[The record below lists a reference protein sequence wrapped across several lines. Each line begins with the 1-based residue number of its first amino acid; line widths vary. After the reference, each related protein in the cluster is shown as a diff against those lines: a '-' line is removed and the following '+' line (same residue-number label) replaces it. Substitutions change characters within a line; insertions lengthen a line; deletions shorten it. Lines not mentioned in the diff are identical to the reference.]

1 MSSVTEPRAE
11 TTHSLLE
18 RESEVLDIQRAVD
31 ELRGGSDLGPTARR
45 GSVLTFAGSAGMGK
59 TALLGEAR
67 RYAAERGCTVLFA
80 RGGEQERQVPF
91 HVMRQLMQPRFAAMS
106 EQERLDALGNWYP
119 IVAPALGLTVS
130 PQGPVAPD
138 PQGVR
143 DGLDWVVTQL
153 TVRSAPVVL
162 VLDDAHWAD
171 AESLTWLTSFA
182 TRAEELGL
190 VIMVA
195 CRPEE
200 IPADAAGLRALM
212 GRRGA
217 RPHDLAPLTTG
228 GVARIVRDT
237 LGDSA
242 DDVFCREYWAISGG
256 NPFEVVELAMKGR
269 ERGLQPHQD
278 SIAQLRDL
286 ASAVKGN
293 GLIERLEQLGP
304 STVRFAW
311 AAAVLGTAVPT
322 NIVGGVAALGEA
334 QVADCIELLRRAR
347 ILTALPNIR
356 RQQVVEFFHPLVAT
370 AVYRS
375 IPAGVRVAMHGMAA
389 QAMINDGFGASA
401 AARHLLEMH
410 PEGDP
415 WVVQQLR
422 QAARDSFSAGAPDAA
437 RRYLAR
443 ALREPPDA
451 ADRAEVLFELGSAN
465 LLHDPLTTINQLQA
479 ALEEPHIDGKL
490 REAITYRLAQAMGHS
505 GRLAAAAELLSEE
518 ARRATSPRTK
528 LRMQAEQFK
537 WNSVRADEENSP
549 ARSRLLAQFAKRL
562 TGRGLAERHILG
574 LRSWDAA
581 LRGEPAAVALEYAD
595 QALDGGMSWTDQDFG
610 FEVPAVVS
618 LTLMY
623 CDQPGR
629 AEELFNKGI
638 LDFEEKGWRGA
649 HLSFLYTLLGYVRYR
664 RGRLFEAE
672 DFVRNGLEIAERI
685 GHDIP
690 AQWYAV
696 GTLIETLIARGNV
709 GEAEDVARTYG
720 LADGFPRAI
729 VYPDPQAVWGK
740 LLLAQGRTDEARH
753 QLSEAGRRL
762 DLRGIRNPSWSPW
775 QLDLALAEAVDA
787 PKQAAAT
794 AAEAVARARAFG
806 VPSVI
811 GHALRV
817 EAATADPTRSIALLQ
832 EAVSHLEQSPAAYEL
847 AHALVAH
854 GTALYAIGDE
864 YQAAQQLY
872 RGMEVATVCG
882 ADALASRTGAQL
894 AAAGLRPRRLHTTER
909 DGLTMAEDK
918 AARYAVDGLT
928 SAAIAREMRLDAQA
942 VSELLSA
949 VFTKLGTDRNGLRR
963 ALGYESREEA

>member
-1 MSSVTEPRAE
+1 MSSVTEPRGE
-11 TTHSLLE
+11 TTHPLLE
-18 RESEVLDIQRAVD
+18 RESEVLDIHRAVD
-31 ELRGGSDLGPTARR
+31 ELRGSSDLGPGARR
-45 GSVLTFAGSAGMGK
+45 GGVLTFAGSAGMGK
-59 TALLGEAR
+59 TTLLNEAR
-67 RYAAERGCTVLFA
+67 RYAVERGCTVLFA

-91 HVMRQLMQPRFAAMS
+91 HVMRQLMQPTFAAMS
-106 EQERLDALGNWYP
+106 EEDRHTALGNWYP

-130 PQGPVAPD
+130 PQGPSAPD

-171 AESLTWLTSFA
+171 AESLAWLTSFA
-182 TRAEELGL
+182 ARAEELGM

-195 CRPEE
+195 CRQEE
-200 IPADAAGLRALM
+200 IPTDAAALRSLM

-217 RPHDLAPLTTG
+217 RPHELSPLTTG
-228 GVARIVRDT
+228 AVARIVRDT
-237 LGDSA
+237 LGSSA
-242 DDVFCREYWAISGG
+242 DDVFCRECWAISGG
-256 NPFEVVELAMKGR
+256 NPFEVVELALKGR

-278 SIAQLRDL
+278 SISQLRDL

-293 GLIERLEQLGP
+293 GLVERLEQLGP

-334 QVADCIELLRRAR
+334 QVADSIELLRNAR
-347 ILTALPNIR
+347 ILTVVTTVR
-356 RQQVVEFFHPLVAT
+356 RQEVVEFFHPLVAT

-375 IPAGVRVAMHGMAA
+375 IPPGVRVGMHGMAA
-389 QAMINDGFGASA
+389 QALINDGHGASS

-437 RRYLAR
+437 RRYLTR

-451 ADRAEVLFELGSAN
+451 EDRAEVLFELGSAN

-479 ALEEPHIDGKL
+479 ALEEPDIEPTL
-490 REAITYRLAQAMGHS
+490 REAITYRLAQAMAHS
-505 GRLAAAAELLSEE
+505 GRLESASELLSDE
-518 ARRATSPRTK
+518 ARRSTSARTR

-574 LRSWDAA
+574 LRAWDST
-581 LRGEPAAVALEYAD
+581 LRCEPAATALEYAE
-595 QALDGGMSWTDQDFG
+595 QALEGGMSWTDQDFG
-610 FEVPAVVS
+610 FEVPAVVAVA
-618 LTLMY
+618 LMY

-638 LDFEEKGWRGA
+638 IDFELKGWRGA

-664 RGRLFEAE
+664 RGRLVEAE

-696 GTLIETLIARGNV
+696 GTLIETLIARGNIA
-709 GEAEDVARTYG
+709 EAEEVARRHG
-720 LADGFPRAI
+720 LANGFPRAI
-729 VYPDPQAVWGK
+729 VYPDPQAVYGK
-740 LLLAQGRTDEARH
+740 LLLAQGRIAEARK
-753 QLSEAGRRL
+753 QLTAAGRRL

-806 VPSVI
+806 VPSII

-817 EAATADPTRSIALLQ
+817 EAATADPTRAAVILQ
-832 EAVSHLEQSPAAYEL
+832 EAVGHLEQSPAAYEL
-847 AHALVAH
+847 AHALVEH
-854 GTALYAIGDE
+854 GTALYSVGDQR
-864 YQAAQQLY
+864 QAAQQLY
-872 RGMEVATVCG
+872 RGMEAATVCG
-882 ADALASRTGAQL
+882 ADALASRTRTLL
-894 AAAGLRPRRLHTTER
+894 AAAGLRPRRLHTSEQDSLTVAETE
-909 DGLTMAEDK
+909 
-918 AARYAVDGLT
+918 AARLASEGMT
-928 SAAIAREMRLDAQA
+928 TAAIAKEMRTDART

-963 ALGYESREEA
+963 ALES